1 MVPNHKNT
9 TNPPPTATEQYRTA
23 VRAAWIAAAFCA
35 AVLVLLLANQ
45 WNSRDLLDNP
55 ELLALKKTLQQ
66 NRSDERLKEQIRT
79 LDQQIR
85 SEMLR
90 RREFSQTGAWI
101 LLAGFVVFLW
111 AAKTAFTYREP
122 LPMPQPGKNS
132 YPQFLHTARLARWS
146 VAALLGTALLAA
158 TGLLTSYPTNF
169 SYAPVQVS
177 AAEKTEPTAP
187 PAITPAV
194 QPAVFS
200 MEEFQKNWPCF
211 RGPQGLGI
219 SAYANVPTQW
229 NGTTG
234 EGILWKTEVPLP
246 GNSSAIVWGNRVF
259 VTGATKEKR
268 AVFGFD
274 ADTGKILWQLD
285 VVNIPG
291 SPAEMPNIME
301 DTGYAAPTPATNG
314 LGVFAIFPNGD
325 VLGCDFEGRQLWARN
340 LGLPDSMYGYASSLA
355 IHKNQLII
363 QYDQGSADDGLS
375 ELIALDTLTG
385 NDLWRTKRPV
395 SASWTSPVI
404 VEIEGTW
411 QILTV
416 APPLVIAYHAE
427 NGQEIW
433 RAECASGDVAPSP
446 IYAGGLVFAIEP
458 YSYLYALRTGGQGDI
473 TKTHI
478 AWKAEDGIP
487 DICSPVSNGEFVYLM
502 DTSGLFTCYRTAD
515 GSKAWEKELDIYFHS
530 SPSLVQDK
538 LYLLSDEGEMIIAAA
553 GGEYKEIARAPLG
566 EKSKC
571 CPAFLD
577 GRMYIRGEKNLYCI
591 GSPKN
596 P

>member
-1 MVPNHKNT
+1 M
-9 TNPPPTATEQYRTA
+9 
-23 VRAAWIAAAFCA
+23 
-35 AVLVLLLANQ
+35 LLANQ

-66 NRSDERLKEQIRT
+66 NRSDEGLKEEIRM

-85 SEMLR
+85 AEMLR

-101 LLAGFVVFLW
+101 LLAGFAVFLW
-111 AAKTAFTYREP
+111 SAKTAFACREA
-122 LPMPQPGKNS
+122 LPNPQPGKNS
-132 YPQFLHTARLARWS
+132 YPRFLQTARLARWS
-146 VAALLGTALLAA
+146 VAALLGAALLAA
-158 TGLLTSYPTNF
+158 GGLLGRYPAHF
-169 SYAPVQVS
+169 SYAPVQVL
-177 AAEKTEPTAP
+177 AAERAEPA
-187 PAITPAV
+187 AS
-194 QPAVFS
+194 PAVFS
-200 MEEFQKNWPCF
+200 MEEFQKNWPSF

-234 EGILWKTEVPLP
+234 EGLLWKTEVPLP
-246 GNSSAIVWGNRVF
+246 GNSSAIVWGKRVF

-274 ADTGKILWQLD
+274 ADNGKLLWQCD
-285 VVNIPG
+285 AANIPG
-291 SPAEMPNIME
+291 SPAEMPTIME

-340 LGLPDSMYGYASSLA
+340 LGLPDSTYGYASSLA

-363 QYDQGSADDGLS
+363 QYDQGSVDDGLS
-375 ELIALDTLTG
+375 ELIALDTQTG
-385 NDLWRTKRPV
+385 KDLWRTKRPV
-395 SASWTSPVI
+395 SASWTSPII
-404 VEIEGTW
+404 VEIEGAW

-416 APPLVIAYHAE
+416 APPWVIAYHAE

-433 RAECASGDVAPSP
+433 RAECVSGDVAPSP
-446 IYAGGLVFAIEP
+446 LFAGGLVFAIEP
-458 YSYLYALRTGGQGDI
+458 YSNLYVVRTGGQGDV

-515 GSKAWEKELDIYFHS
+515 GSKAWEKELDVYFHS
-530 SPSLVQDK
+530 SPSLVQDT
-538 LYLLSDEGEMIIAAA
+538 LYLLSDEGEMIIAQA
-553 GGEYKEIARAPLG
+553 GGEYKEIARVPLG

-577 GRMYIRGEKNLYCI
+577 GRIYIRGEKNLYCI
-591 GSPKN
+591 GSPKT